1 MLRSVSPKRFRQIP
15 VSAPPRDV
23 DIHAPDRAL
32 KRIHERP
39 LGIADEAIE
48 PRPRVGFLLL
58 LASRPHS
65 CKFVVRE
72 HGSERSE
79 NERVIQVREKA
90 QEDGHGVEFEGYEI
104 GLKFE

>member
-1 MLRSVSPKRFRQIP
+1 MVWRVSPKRFRQIP
-15 VSAPPRDV
+15 VSARPRNMDA
-23 DIHAPDRAL
+23 HAPDRAL

-39 LGIADEAIE
+39 LGVADEAIE

-65 CKFVVRE
+65 CKFIVRE
-72 HGSERSE
+72 HGGERAE
-79 NERVIQVREKA
+79 NERVVQVREKA